1 MLLLLAPVERDSHPH
16 GDLVVK
22 VLTLP
27 SVPEYCY
34 SFRMNESHTIPFTRR
49 QQSQTP
55 SQQFLGGRRALGLL
69 YNKHYS
75 DLSIEKITEKVRI

>member
-34 SFRMNESHTIPFTRR
+34 SFRMNESHTLPITRR
-49 QQSQTP
+49 RSPLHHTDQS
-55 SQQFLGGRRALGLL
+55 SAVGVHGRCYAAAV
-69 YNKHYS
+69 N
-75 DLSIEKITEKVRI
+75 DL

>member
-34 SFRMNESHTIPFTRR
+34 SFRMNESHTFAITGRR
-49 QQSQTP
+49 QSLQLNQS
-55 SQQFLGGRRALGLL
+55 
-69 YNKHYS
+69 
-75 DLSIEKITEKVRI
+75 I

>member
-34 SFRMNESHTIPFTRR
+34 SFRMNESHTLLFTGSR
-49 QQSQTP
+49 P
-55 SQQFLGGRRALGLL
+55 
-69 YNKHYS
+69 
-75 DLSIEKITEKVRI
+75 RIKL